1 MFKSILRT
9 AIRSLQKNK
18 LYTVIN
24 LVGLAIGVACCL
36 LIFVVVRYETSF
48 DDYHSKADRIYRVN
62 LYQQSS
68 EGQQFNG
75 CNYSPL
81 AEAIRRDVT
90 GLEQVTG
97 VYCLQRYQF
106 AKGNNLFE
114 DQYAFFADPHYFDV
128 FDGVWLAGDK
138 ARALASPNSVVVTN
152 SFAKKFLGG
161 MDQALGSTFTL
172 ENKLPLTVTGIIQ
185 TPPSN
190 TDQPYSLLI
199 SYASLARFVPESV
212 DNWKTVGT
220 GATYVVFAN
229 ETRKERIDAQLQQLV
244 QKYLPKDIAKNTTF
258 HLLALD
264 DNHDRNY
271 DYTSFTYD
279 FPLPV
284 MIILAI
290 MAGLV
295 AFIACINF
303 VNLATAQSLKRA
315 KEVGIRKTMG
325 SSRFQLIMQYLS
337 EAFVITVLAVITGL
351 LLTKVGIGELNKIY
365 GGSYL
370 QFTFLIQPSA
380 LLFIGAITLLI
391 TLVAGFYPAFVL
403 SGYKPV
409 LALKS
414 QTYSGASKGLSLR
427 RALVIS
433 QFIGAQLLII
443 VTLIMTNQVNSFKD
457 RPLEYDPKSIV
468 LIPALR
474 GNETGQHEKLRDAL
488 HNLPGLVTFS
498 FGNVGNETG
507 DYYTNPQQKHSSLI
521 SYADT
526 AYIHTFQMRLLAGN
540 NLSPESSQSTPQVLV
555 NESLIKSLGLA
566 NPASAIG
573 RTYTLNKQLV
583 TIRGVLKDSYTQP
596 MSNRV
601 DPITIRYQPEKF
613 TSLAVAI
620 SDERV
625 SETLRGI
632 EAAWKLVYPTYL
644 CKYQFM
650 DDSINRSY
658 GEYNLIFSVL
668 EVVSFLAILIGCLG
682 LYGLVSFVSIQR
694 TKEIGIR
701 KVFGATVP
709 SVMLLFTKES
719 VLLVM
724 VAFIISAPLA
734 HFLGIALLME
744 FPERVTPGITL
755 FLTGFLI
762 SLLICLLTVGYRSF
776 RAAIQNPV
784 DSLRSDD

>member
-1 MFKSILRT
+1 
-9 AIRSLQKNK
+9 
-18 LYTVIN
+18 
-24 LVGLAIGVACCL
+24 
-36 LIFVVVRYETSF
+36 
-48 DDYHSKADRIYRVN
+48 
-62 LYQQSS
+62 
-68 EGQQFNG
+68 
-75 CNYSPL
+75 
-81 AEAIRRDVT
+81 
-90 GLEQVTG
+90 
-97 VYCLQRYQF
+97 
-106 AKGNNLFE
+106 
-114 DQYAFFADPHYFDV
+114 
-128 FDGVWLAGDK
+128 
-138 ARALASPNSVVVTN
+138 
-152 SFAKKFLGG
+152 
-161 MDQALGSTFTL
+161 
-172 ENKLPLTVTGIIQ
+172 
-185 TPPSN
+185 
-190 TDQPYSLLI
+190 
-199 SYASLARFVPESV
+199 
-212 DNWKTVGT
+212 
-220 GATYVVFAN
+220 VVFAN
-229 ETRKERIDAQLQQLV
+229 DTQKERIDAQLQQLV
-244 QKYLPKDIAKNTTF
+244 QKYLPPAIAKNTTF
-258 HLLALD
+258 HLLALG

-351 LLTKVGIGELNKIY
+351 LLTNVGIAELNKIY
-365 GGSYL
+365 GGDYL
-370 QFTFLIQPSA
+370 HFTLLTQPSA

-457 RPLEYDPKSIV
+457 RPLDYDPKRIV

-474 GNETGQHEKLRDAL
+474 GNETGQHEKLRAAL
-488 HNLPGLVTFS
+488 HDVPGLVTYS

-507 DYYTNPQQKHSSLI
+507 EYYTNPQQKHSGII

-540 NLSPESSQSTPQVLV
+540 NLSPERSQSNAQVLV
-555 NESLIKSLGLA
+555 NESLVKSLGLA

-573 RTYTLNKQLV
+573 HTYTIGKQLV

-613 TSLAVAI
+613 TSLALVIAP
-620 SDERV
+620 ERV

-632 EAAWKLVYPTYL
+632 EAAWKQVYPTYL

-658 GEYNLIFSVL
+658 GEYNLIFSIL
-668 EVVSFLAILIGCLG
+668 EVVSFLA
-682 LYGLVSFVSIQR
+682 
-694 TKEIGIR
+694 
-701 KVFGATVP
+701 
-709 SVMLLFTKES
+709 
-719 VLLVM
+719 
-724 VAFIISAPLA
+724 
-734 HFLGIALLME
+734 
-744 FPERVTPGITL
+744 
-755 FLTGFLI
+755 
-762 SLLICLLTVGYRSF
+762 
-776 RAAIQNPV
+776 
-784 DSLRSDD
+784 